1 MQASASLLWNYRKSP
16 LKECPVSS
24 TPRLV
29 FVLLSA
35 IGIVASGSL
44 QASTVAADLVVRHA
58 RIWTGGT
65 GPAATPASTAEPT
78 ALAVRGERLIAVGS
92 DAEIAPLVGPA
103 TRVIDAGGRR
113 LLPGFIDSHTHFFS
127 GGESLLGADLR
138 LTASREEFVAR
149 FAEYARKIPAG
160 RWITN
165 VTWDHERWPGAPLP
179 TREWIDAAAGD
190 HPVFIAR
197 LDGHMALANSRALA
211 VAGITRDTKEPSGGV
226 IVRDPATG
234 EPTGVL
240 KEDGAMDLVFRVIPP
255 PSDAELAEA
264 LDAAL
269 GEAARRGVTSV
280 VDFGNWPAWP
290 LFAEWPVYQ
299 RARAA
304 GKLTARVSF
313 RSPISLW
320 EAQRDLVQTQGRG
333 DEWLSLGGFKG
344 YADGSLGSTT
354 AIFFEPYADAPG
366 TSGLFASDM
375 FPEGELERR
384 IAAADAA
391 GFQTSIHAIGERGN
405 AAILDIYERVAKANG
420 PRDRRLRIEH
430 AQHLRLSDAA
440 RFARLGVVAS
450 MQPYHAAD
458 DGRWAEKRLGAERS
472 RDSYVFRS
480 LLDAGAHLA
489 FGTDWPIAPLD
500 PMLGVAAAVTRRTL
514 DGRNPGGWHP
524 HEKIS
529 VAEALTAYT
538 SGSAYAAFA
547 ENDKGTLAP
556 GKLADFVL
564 MSEDPFAV
572 APEKLETVRTVLT
585 VVGGRIVFDLAAAPA
600 APAPPAPR

>member
-1 MQASASLLWNYRKSP
+1 MSPTFRLLVTAAFAFCLTAP
-16 LKECPVSS
+16 AALATEP
-24 TPRLV
+24 P
-29 FVLLSA
+29 
-35 IGIVASGSL
+35 
-44 QASTVAADLVVRHA
+44 ADLVVRQA
-58 RIWTGGT
+58 RIWTGIGT
-65 GPAATPASTAEPT
+65 RGDSAEPT
-78 ALAVRGERLIAVGS
+78 ALAVRGERLVAVGS
-92 DAEIAPLVGPA
+92 EAEIAPLIGPA
-103 TRVIDAGGRR
+103 TRVLDADGKR
-113 LLPGFIDSHTHFFS
+113 LLPGFIDSHTHFFA

-138 LTASREEFVAR
+138 LAASREEFVAK
-149 FAEYARKIPAG
+149 FAEYARKVPVG

-197 LDGHMALANSRALA
+197 LDGHMALANSKALA
-211 VAGITRDTKEPSGGV
+211 AAGITGATKDPDGGA
-226 IVRDPATG
+226 IVRDAATG

-240 KEDGAMDLVFRVIPP
+240 KEDPAMDLVFKVIPP
-255 PSDAELAEA
+255 PSSAELDEA
-264 LDAAL
+264 LTAAL
-269 GEAARRGVTSV
+269 AEAARRGVTSV
-280 VDFGNWPAWP
+280 VDFGNWPEWP
-290 LFAEWPVYQ
+290 LLAEWPVYQ
-299 RARAA
+299 QARAA
-304 GKLTARVSF
+304 GRLTVRVSF
-313 RSPISLW
+313 RTPISLW
-320 EAQRDLVQTQGRG
+320 EAQRDLVASSGKG

-344 YADGSLGSTT
+344 YADGSLGSST
-354 AIFFEPYADAPG
+354 AIFFEPYADAPE

-375 FPEGELERR
+375 FPDGALERR

-430 AQHLRLSDAA
+430 AQHLRVADVK
-440 RFARLGVVAS
+440 RFAGLGVVAS
-450 MQPYHAAD
+450 MQPFHAAD
-458 DGRWAEKRLGAERS
+458 DGRWADKRLGAERS

-514 DGRNPGGWHP
+514 DGRNPKGWHP
-524 HEKIS
+524 EQKIS
-529 VAEALTAYT
+529 VAEALAAYT

-547 ENDKGTLAP
+547 ERDRGTLAP

-564 MSEDPFAV
+564 MSADPLTL
-572 APEKLETVRTVLT
+572 APEKLETAHAVLT
-585 VVGGRIVFDLAAAPA
+585 VVGGRVVFDLAA
-600 APAPPAPR
+600 PR